1 VAVVSE
7 FAAFGHTERGSWTNP
22 ARASGYIELFS
33 PVSNHATKRMLDV
46 AGLKPGLKVLDLCC
60 GQGNVSEALID
71 RGCWVTGVDFSP
83 VMLDFARA
91 RAPSATFIKADAQQ
105 LPFGDAEFDTVVSN
119 LGVCHVPD
127 QPRALL
133 EARRVLRPGGRFA
146 MTVWCGP
153 DLSPCFEIV
162 YSAIK
167 THGSP
172 EVSAPAAPDF
182 HQFARPE
189 TAKTLLQAAG
199 FSDAQWAVIDC
210 AWDLDAP
217 ERLAEIYEKGT
228 VRAAMLLANQPPQN
242 LAAIRAALAQ
252 AVRTRFAHGDR
263 WRVPVPAALVWA
275 TA

>member
-1 VAVVSE
+1 VVSD
-7 FAAFGHTERGSWTNP
+7 FAAFGDAERGSWTDP
-22 ARASGYIELFS
+22 ARASGYIELFR
-33 PVSNHATKRMLDV
+33 PVSNHTTQCMLDV
-46 AGLKPGLKVLDLCC
+46 ADLKPGSRVLDLCC
-60 GQGNVSEALID
+60 GQGNVSEALIG
-71 RGCWVTGVDFSP
+71 RGCRVTGIDFSP
-83 VMLDFARA
+83 AMLEFART
-91 RAPSATFIKADAQQ
+91 RAPSAIFIKADAQQ
-105 LPFGDAEFDTVVSN
+105 LPFGDAEFDSVVSN

-133 EARRVLRPGGRFA
+133 EARRVLRPDGRFA

-162 YSAIK
+162 YGAIK
-167 THGSP
+167 TFGDP

-182 HQFARPE
+182 HQFARPDK
-189 TAKTLLQAAG
+189 AKKLLQVAG
-199 FSDAQWAVIDC
+199 FSHVQSSVIDC

-228 VRAAMLLANQPPQN
+228 VRAAMLLASQPPKN
-242 LAAIRAALAQ
+242 LAAIRRAMAQ

-275 TA
+275 NA